1 MNINAL
7 FLSVPLLVEMGQE
20 NVELNAVDQMS
31 AVTLTA
37 NHRLHHG
44 ATPAHAQCGKLDS
57 GIR

>member
-1 MNINAL
+1 MNANAL
-7 FLSVPLLVEMGQE
+7 FLSVPLLVEMAQE

-37 NHRLHHG
+37 NHRLQHG

>member
-1 MNINAL
+1 MNVNAL

-37 NHRLHHG
+37 NHRLNHG
-44 ATPAHAQCGKLDS
+44 ATPAYAQCGKLDS